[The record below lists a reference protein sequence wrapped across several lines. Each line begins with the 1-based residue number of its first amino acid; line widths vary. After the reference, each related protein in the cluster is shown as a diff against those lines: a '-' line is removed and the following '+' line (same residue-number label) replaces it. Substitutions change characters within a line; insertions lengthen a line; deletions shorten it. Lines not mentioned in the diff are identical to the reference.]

1 MGLQIIHA
9 GAEHL
14 GQLATLFDEYRQF
27 YGKPTDP
34 EGAREFLRE
43 RLLQMQSMLLLAID
57 PDADGEALGFVQ
69 LYPCFS
75 SVSMAKVL
83 ILNDLYVAHP
93 ARRRGVAR
101 ALLEAAH
108 RHGRQLGAL
117 RLQLE
122 TSADNRGA
130 QALYESLGWSQDP
143 NRHYSLPLDEPDPGQ
158 QVYV

>member
-1 MGLQIIHA
+1 MGLQVIHA
-9 GAEHL
+9 GIEHL
-14 GQLATLFDEYRQF
+14 GQLSGLFDDYRQF

-34 EGAREFLRE
+34 AGAREFLRE
-43 RLLQMQSMLLLAID
+43 RMLQMQSMLLLAVD
-57 PDADGEALGFVQ
+57 DGEALGFVQ
-69 LYPCFS
+69 LYPGFS

-83 ILNDLYVAHP
+83 ILNDLYVAP
-93 ARRRGVAR
+93 MARRRGVAR

-130 QALYESLGWSQDP
+130 QALYESLGWAQDP
-143 NRHYSLPLDEPDPGQ
+143 NRHYSLALDEPDPEM
-158 QVYV
+158 QVFV